1 MSLWR
6 RVLAELAVVVVVTT
20 VTVAAVQWLPFV
32 EMMENWLSD
41 YRIATLTA
49 PQPQS
54 PDIVIV
60 TITEDTV
67 QQFPY
72 RSPLDRRFV
81 ASILTLLDKAGARAI
96 GVDLLFDQATEED
109 KDEELRQ
116 VIQNLATPLI
126 IGVIGEPEG
135 LNEDQEAYLADFVPF
150 DHRAYVTL
158 FKDGIDSTV
167 RRMYPGRTDSAGHFI
182 AGFPLAIAEKIEPG
196 RHFEALPITWRAGP
210 GNGSPPFRK
219 FPAHTLKMIPNEWF
233 KGKIVLIGADL
244 TLTDRHRTPMASIKS
259 GYQLMA
265 GVEIHAHA
273 LDQLLSGRRPP
284 VLSLPAKFALA
295 VTLSL
300 MGVMLARVGGGLVAT
315 IVLASVLIVAIWAAG
330 FILYRTEGIMV
341 PLVLPT
347 AALGGAW
354 WASEIQNSWRERR
367 QKRFLK
373 DAFARYMSPELV
385 NELIEHPDKLVLG
398 GERREMSFLFTDVAG
413 FTSLSETVEPSLLGR
428 MLNNYFNGLCG
439 IIIAEGGT
447 VIDFV
452 GDAIF
457 AIFGAP
463 LAQPDHAVRAIAC
476 AAKIQAFASQFR
488 QTDEPQQWKWGDTRI
503 GVHSGS
509 ALVGNFGSDLKFKYA
524 PVGDAVNTASRIEG
538 LNKFFGTTICFSEA
552 LIAAAGFGDVR
563 PLGRCVM
570 KGKTEPLGVFEPMS
584 EVWRTSAPGQT
595 YMEAYRLMAQ
605 GHATEALELFEQ
617 LEADQ
622 PEDGCIAFHAA
633 RLRAGETSD
642 VVILEEK

>member
-1 MSLWR
+1 MIWWR
-6 RVLAELAVVVVVTT
+6 RVLGELVVVIT
-20 VTVAAVQWLPFV
+20 VTAVTVGAVQWLPFV
-32 EMMENWLSD
+32 EMVENWLSD

-72 RSPLDRRFV
+72 RSPLDRHFV

-96 GVDLLFDQATEED
+96 GVDLLFDQPTEDD

-116 VIQNLATPLI
+116 VIRHLRAPLI

-135 LNEDQEAYLADFVPF
+135 LDEDQVSYLADFVPLE
-150 DHRAYVTL
+150 HRGYVTL
-158 FKDGIDSTV
+158 LKDGIDATV

-182 AGFPLAIAEKIEPG
+182 PGFPLAIAAQIEPG
-196 RHFEALPITWRAGP
+196 RHFEALPISWRAGP
-210 GNGSPPFRK
+210 GNGSPAFRK
-219 FPAHTLKMIPNEWF
+219 FPAHTLKMIPNDWF
-233 KGKIVLIGADL
+233 KGKIVLVGADL
-244 TLTDRHRTPMASIKS
+244 TLTDRHRTPMATIKS

-265 GVEIHAHA
+265 GIEIHAHA
-273 LDQLLSGRRPP
+273 LEQLLTGQEPPIMSLEGRI
-284 VLSLPAKFALA
+284 ALA
-295 VTLSL
+295 LTLSL
-300 MGVMLARVGGGLVAT
+300 AGVGLARVGRGLVIT
-315 IVLASVLIVAIWAAG
+315 IVMAACVIAAIWAAG
-330 FILYRTEGIMV
+330 FILYRTEGLMM

-354 WASEIQNSWRERR
+354 WASEIQSNWREKR

-373 DAFARYMSPELV
+373 DAFSRYMSAELV
-385 NELIEHPDKLVLG
+385 NELIENPDKLVLG

-413 FTSLSETVEPSLLGR
+413 FTSLSETVEPSVLGR
-428 MLNNYFNGLCG
+428 MLNQYFNGLCG
-439 IIIAEGGT
+439 IIMSEGGT

-463 LAQPDHAVRAIAC
+463 IAQPDHAARAIAC
-476 AAKIQAFASQFR
+476 VAKIQDFSTEFR
-488 QTDEPQQWKWGDTRI
+488 QSDEPHQWQWGHTRI
-503 GVHSGS
+503 GAHSGS

-524 PVGDAVNTASRIEG
+524 PVGDAVNTASRLEG
-538 LNKFFGTTICFSEA
+538 LNKFFGTTTCLSEP
-552 LIAAAGFGDVR
+552 LLAAADFKHVR
-563 PLGRCVM
+563 PIGRCVM

-584 EVWRTSAPGQT
+584 EMWRTSSSAQH
-595 YMEAYRLMAQ
+595 YMTAYQRMAE
-605 GHATEALELFEQ
+605 GHDRDALKLFEQ
-617 LEADQ
+617 LQADN
-622 PEDGCIAFHAA
+622 PDDGCVAFHIA
-633 RLRAGETSD
+633 RLRAGETGD
-642 VVILEEK
+642 VVIMRDK